1 MDHIPA
7 YGGIVVIDVETT
19 GLGHKARPPREDG
32 VVSVGLAWR
41 ESGSGPS
48 FVGGKLRTWE
58 ARCDP
63 GERFHADGRADG
75 AFRINGFG
83 VEEVRSFPPAEKVA
97 QELKAQ
103 LDSLRHPQATQPF

>member
-41 ESGSGPS
+41 ADGE
-48 FVGGKLRTWE
+48 LRTWE
-58 ARCDP
+58 RACDP
-63 GERFHADGRADG
+63 GERFYADGRAED
-75 AFRINGFG
+75 AFRVNGFTAG
-83 VEEVRSFPPAEKVA
+83 QVRSFPPASSEA
-97 QELKAQ
+97 ISSTSRDGSA
-103 LDSLRHPQATQPF
+103 